1 LSYKWVFKQVLRVYY
16 FLGGRDLKILRT
28 STAGTLESSD
38 ILISLS
44 PAERLSIEIESPAG
58 SIFGDAIRDCINA
71 KLAEMG
77 VTGAKIFARDRGALD
92 CVISARVEAA
102 VLRAARE
109 ET

>member
-1 LSYKWVFKQVLRVYY
+1 M
-16 FLGGRDLKILRT
+16 RT

-38 ILISLS
+38 ILISLA
-44 PAERLSIEIESPAG
+44 PAEQLSIEIESAAG
-58 SIFGDAIRDCINA
+58 SIFGDAIRDCIYA

-77 VTGAKIFARDRGALD
+77 VTGAKIFVRDKGARD

-102 VLRAARE
+102 VLRAAKE